1 MRIED
6 FIDLEELLTDEQKA
20 RLSEK
25 LADKIIEAIDLIDAK
40 QLAELMDRE
49 MKDFIHY
56 NVMEDVDL
64 TPMQIKISEF
74 MAEIAEKVIGGMKN
88 GV

>member
-25 LADKIIEAIDLIDAK
+25 LADKIIEAIDMIDTK
-40 QLAELMDRE
+40 RLAELLDNE
-49 MKDFIHY
+49 MEQLIHY
-56 NVMEDVDL
+56 NVMEEVDL
-64 TPMQIKISEF
+64 TPVQDKISEYLVEL
-74 MAEIAEKVIGGMKN
+74 MGGNKN
-88 GV
+88 G

>member
-6 FIDLEELLTDEQKA
+6 FVDLEELLTDEQKV

-25 LADKIIEAIDLIDAK
+25 LADKIVEAIDLIDTK

-49 MKDFIHY
+49 MEDFIHY

-88 GV
+88 SV

>member
-25 LADKIIEAIDLIDAK
+25 LADKILEAIDMIDTK
-40 QLAELMDRE
+40 RLAELLDNE
-49 MKDFIHY
+49 MEQFIHY
-56 NVMEDVDL
+56 NVMEEVDL
-64 TPMQIKISEF
+64 TPVQDKISEYLVEL
-74 MAEIAEKVIGGMKN
+74 MGGQSN
-88 GV
+88 GK